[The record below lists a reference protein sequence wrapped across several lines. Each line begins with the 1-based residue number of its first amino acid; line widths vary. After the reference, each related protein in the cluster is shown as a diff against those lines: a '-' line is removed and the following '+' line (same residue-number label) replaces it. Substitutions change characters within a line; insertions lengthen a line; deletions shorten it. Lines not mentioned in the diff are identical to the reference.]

1 MREPFVLLLL
11 LQLALGTLPLSP
23 FIDEPVTLTTV
34 SGGASIEIAEG
45 LSASARGGTVSYSSP
60 QLTLNEGWLAEVDL
74 QFDFVVASDSLK
86 LYGGIGGLYTN
97 LNYSRSLG
105 GNVYQRSGEAYV
117 PCLFLGTR
125 LFFSTALG
133 TFGVLGEVKL
143 SPEVRLTSTLENIGR
158 WRFAIGVVYHC
169 GTAGDCQED

>member
-1 MREPFVLLLL
+1 MREPFVLLLF

-45 LSASARGGTVSYSSP
+45 LSASARGGTVSYRSP
-60 QLTLNEGWLAEVDL
+60 QLVLNEGWLAEVDL

-97 LNYSRSLG
+97 LN
-105 GNVYQRSGEAYV
+105 
-117 PCLFLGTR
+117 
-125 LFFSTALG
+125 
-133 TFGVLGEVKL
+133 
-143 SPEVRLTSTLENIGR
+143 
-158 WRFAIGVVYHC
+158 
-169 GTAGDCQED
+169 